1 MHPSLHAGSQAT
13 MSLLKYFSR
22 ESEIDQSTV
31 SRDPGIQDDN
41 ANNSEWDASG
51 SELTE
56 RERSLEDDIVS
67 ESRFPQVT
75 GAVSSGSSILSSLPD
90 ISESLLYHCHSTL
103 TSGMFVYVKDHI
115 DLYCRSTR

>member
-1 MHPSLHAGSQAT
+1 

-31 SRDPGIQDDN
+31 SGDPGIQDDDG
-41 ANNSEWDASG
+41 NNSESDASG

-67 ESRFPQVT
+67 EPRFPQVT
-75 GAVSSGSSILSSLPD
+75 GAVSIIMQCPPLQLPSK
-90 ISESLLYHCHSTL
+90 IANVSNHAHLIMSAAET
-103 TSGMFVYVKDHI
+103 
-115 DLYCRSTR
+115 